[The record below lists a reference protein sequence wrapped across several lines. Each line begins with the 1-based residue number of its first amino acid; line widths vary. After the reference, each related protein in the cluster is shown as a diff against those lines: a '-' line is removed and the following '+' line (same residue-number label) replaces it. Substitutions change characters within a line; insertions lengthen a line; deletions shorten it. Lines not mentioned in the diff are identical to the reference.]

1 MASRERPVARC
12 DGRPAVRGDGRSPV
26 DGRSPIGAF
35 SSPLASSAERP
46 GWERVL
52 VEVHRMPPGEGEVR
66 VPQLM
71 ISLTLEPARH
81 VTARLEGGRARS
93 GSGAAGGL
101 FIVPPGASH
110 WCAWDRDTAFLALYI
125 TPEALVQTVR
135 DEGLYADRLE
145 LQYRFLTF
153 DPDLASLALGLRDQ
167 LAGPGAEDRLYI
179 DTLNVQLAVHL
190 LRQHGTRPLPLRS
203 YRGGLSREKMR
214 AVLDYLNAHL
224 STNIHLAELAG
235 LVEMSPYHFLRLFR
249 DSSGL
254 TPHRYLVQRRIE
266 VAKSMLLRDDLS
278 VAEVAHRLGFSD
290 QSHFTRHFRRLTGAP
305 PGQLRRAIRGH

>member
-1 MASRERPVARC
+1 
-12 DGRPAVRGDGRSPV
+12 
-26 DGRSPIGAF
+26 
-35 SSPLASSAERP
+35 
-46 GWERVL
+46 
-52 VEVHRMPPGEGEVR
+52 MPPGEGELC

-71 ISLTLEPARH
+71 VSLTLEPPGH
-81 VTARLEGGRARS
+81 VTARLDGGRARS
-93 GSGAAGGL
+93 GHGAPGGL

-125 TPEALVQTVR
+125 TPEALVQAVR

-145 LQYRFLTF
+145 LQYRFLTL
-153 DPDLASLALGLRDQ
+153 DPELASLALGLHDQ
-167 LAGPGAEDRLYI
+167 LAGPGDEDRLYV

-190 LRQHGTRPLPLRS
+190 LRRHGTSPLHLRS

-224 STNIHLAELAG
+224 ATNIRLAELAE
-235 LVEMSPYHFLRLFR
+235 VVAMSPYHFLRLFR

-254 TPHRYLVQRRIE
+254 TPHQYLVHRRVE
-266 VAKSMLLRDDLS
+266 VAKSMLLRDDLP
-278 VAEVAHRLGFSD
+278 VAEVAQRLGFSD

-305 PGQLRRAIRGH
+305 PGQLRRAIRAH